1 MNPLL
6 RSMVGCCVVAA
17 LLLAGCKGRL
27 ADSSAENNAD
37 ERKMSS
43 PTISSDSKGLSI
55 DGEHFTVRTI
65 IDHQQGNLPVA
76 TFVAPQSWRDQ
87 SQVIWNYA
95 NYSNPVTSAVDVQS
109 PSGDEV
115 FHMYPS
121 VDLFALRPDMGFYR
135 PGQNVGGQIF
145 AHPMA
150 AASALLTFVQN
161 VRHGVQHLQI
171 VGSKDLPD
179 LPAVLQLPPTKTQ
192 TGIGLKVTYD
202 LNGKPTEEEFYAVY
216 YKADIPYD
224 GPQGRTWQTNW
235 GLMALHSF
243 RAPLGT
249 LDKRRP
255 VFAAMAKS
263 IRRNPAWQQRLK
275 AINAYLAEQFN
286 RQLQAG
292 YNQIAAAG
300 ALSRQI
306 SANSDAFLASVD
318 RSLQA
323 SRTSEG
329 SGATVGR
336 SSNDKFDDYIRG
348 VDTTDDPYYGTSQHS
363 SNESYHWTDGY
374 GTYRNS
380 NDASYNPNQNEN
392 GNWQLMQQTR

>member
-1 MNPLL
+1 MNIKIRSLL
-6 RSMVGCCVVAA
+6 AGSVAIAA
-17 LLLAGCKGRL
+17 LLLAGCKERG
-27 ADSSAENNAD
+27 AASAAQDQDDDAPEQMAT
-37 ERKMSS
+37 SG
-43 PTISSDSKGLSI
+43 SKGPVI
-55 DGEHFTVRTI
+55 EGEHFTVRTI

-76 TFVAPQSWRDQ
+76 TFVAPESWRDQ
-87 SQVIWNYA
+87 SQVTWNYA
-95 NYSNPVTSAVDVQS
+95 NYSNPVTATVDVQS

-115 FHMYPS
+115 FHMFPS
-121 VDLFALRPDMGFYR
+121 VDLFALRPDTGYYR

-145 AHPMA
+145 ARPVA
-150 AASALLTFVQN
+150 APNALLTFVQN
-161 VRHGVQHLQI
+161 ARHGVQHLQVI
-171 VGSKDLPD
+171 GTKDLPE
-179 LPAVLQLPPTKTQ
+179 LAAVLQLPPTKTQ
-192 TGIGLKVTYD
+192 RGIGMKVTYD

-216 YKADIPYD
+216 YNADIPYD

-235 GLMALHSF
+235 GLIALHSF
-243 RAPLGT
+243 RAPQGT

-263 IRRNPAWQQRLK
+263 IRRIPAWQQRLK
-275 AINAYLAEQFN
+275 AINAYLAGQFN

-306 SANSDAFLASVD
+306 SANNDAMLASID

-323 SRTSEG
+323 SRSSSS
-329 SGATVGR
+329 SGAATGR
-336 SSNDKFDDYIRG
+336 SSNDKLDDYVRG

-392 GNWQLMQQTR
+392 GNWQLMQSTR

>member
-1 MNPLL
+1 MNARNRLMI
-6 RSMVGCCVVAA
+6 SCIIAAA
-17 LLLAGCKGRL
+17 LFLAGCKDR
-27 ADSSAENNAD
+27 SANATANAGNDDGD
-37 ERKMSS
+37 EPAQQMTSGG
-43 PTISSDSKGLSI
+43 KGLVI

-65 IDHQQGNLPVA
+65 VDHQQGNLPVA
-76 TFVAPQSWRDQ
+76 TFVAPEKWVDKSD
-87 SQVIWNYA
+87 VVWNYA
-95 NYSNPVTSAVDVQS
+95 NYSNPVASTLDVQS

-115 FHMYPS
+115 FHGFAA
-121 VDLFALRPDMGFYR
+121 VNLFALRPDLGFYR
-135 PGQNVGGQIF
+135 AGQNVGGQIF
-145 AHPMA
+145 ARPMA
-150 AASALLTFVQN
+150 PADALLTFVQN
-161 VRHGVQHLQI
+161 VRHGVAQLHVI
-171 VGSKDLPD
+171 GSKDLPD
-179 LPAVLQLPPTKTQ
+179 LPAVMQLPPSQ
-192 TGIGLKVTYD
+192 NQRGVGLKVTYD

-216 YKADIPYD
+216 YKTDIPYD
-224 GPQGRTWQTNW
+224 GPQGRTWQINW
-235 GLMALHSF
+235 GLIALHSF

-263 IRRNPAWQQRLK
+263 IRRNPAWQQRLA

-306 SANSDAFLASVD
+306 SANNDAMIASID

-323 SRTSEG
+323 SRASSS
-329 SGATVGR
+329 SGASAGR

-374 GTYRNS
+374 GAYRNS
-380 NDASYNPNQNEN
+380 NDASYSPNQSET
-392 GNWQLMQQTR
+392 GNWQLMQQAR